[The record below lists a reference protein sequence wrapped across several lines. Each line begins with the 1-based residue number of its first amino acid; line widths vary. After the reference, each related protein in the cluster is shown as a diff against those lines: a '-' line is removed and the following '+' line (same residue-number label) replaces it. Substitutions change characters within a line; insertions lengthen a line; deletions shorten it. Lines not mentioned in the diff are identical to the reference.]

1 MNEVFRCRL
10 ISFNALE
17 SVFIRSW
24 KTLNGH
30 FFFKSSTA
38 WQNVAKAELATA
50 LHVSF
55 SKQCIRSPV
64 PRSADIQHRRQ
75 LSLSLSLSTSLI
87 PSHSHTSE
95 RTPNTDNQF
104 YFEVLSQL
112 KRHEAEQLRTF
123 RRKTSTTSDPVIPS
137 TTKQNVVQR
146 GKRIYR

>member
-1 MNEVFRCRL
+1 MG
-10 ISFNALE
+10 I
-17 SVFIRSW
+17 
-24 KTLNGH
+24 
-30 FFFKSSTA
+30 FFQVEYSLTKCCEGRGSNSTA
-38 WQNVAKAELATA
+38 CFVFQAVHSFTCASQCGHSASATTHA
-50 LHVSF
+50 LS
-55 SKQCIRSPV
+55 
-64 PRSADIQHRRQ
+64 